1 VLLRGAA
8 VMRAACRLRG
18 PASTPGSCADYARIS
33 PFHHAVVIVPSHIAR
48 YGGGMHGTPIRQTGP
63 RFPLLHRSDQRV
75 EEADWIGLLPPGRNL
90 LRGLRASRRL
100 LTVLLCTAVAI
111 SVQAILVL
119 LPGSA
124 KVRFARLYWC
134 AMCRSIGL
142 SVRVIGIPAQRTAGG
157 RPIVYVSNHSSWLDI
172 LVLGGQLE
180 GCFIAKEELRR
191 WPLVATVAR
200 LGRSVFVRRQR
211 GSVRH
216 ERDDMHAR
224 LVGGDNLILFPE
236 GTSSDGSRV
245 LPFRSAFLSIA
256 EQPVTPDGRPPLVQ
270 PVSVV
275 YDRLSG
281 LPTGRAN
288 RPLFA
293 WYGDM
298 DIASHFWRLAQYC
311 GLRATVV
318 MHTTLDPRAF
328 PGRKELTAAAWAAAA
343 SGAATLRQNRPA
355 IPITA
360 AGAEPAGETARPA
373 YA

>member
-1 VLLRGAA
+1 
-8 VMRAACRLRG
+8 M
-18 PASTPGSCADYARIS
+18 SDTP
-33 PFHHAVVIVPSHIAR
+33 
-48 YGGGMHGTPIRQTGP
+48 HGLTRV
-63 RFPLLHRSDQRV
+63 RFPLLRRPDPRV
-75 EEADWIGLLPPGRNL
+75 EETDWIRLLPPGRNV

-100 LTVLLCTAVAI
+100 LLVLLCTLVAVP
-111 SVQAILVL
+111 VQAILVL
-119 LPGSA
+119 LPGTA
-124 KVRFARLYWC
+124 KARFPRLYWH

-142 SVRVIGIPAQRTAGG
+142 HVQVIGAPAQRGADG

-172 LVLGGQLE
+172 LVLGSQLRA
-180 GCFIAKEELRR
+180 CFVAKQELRR
-191 WPLVATVAR
+191 WPLIATVAR
-200 LGRSVFVRRQR
+200 LGRSVFVRRRR
-211 GSVRH
+211 GSVLH

-224 LVGGDNLILFPE
+224 LVAGDNLILFPE

-256 EQPVTPDGRPPLVQ
+256 EQPVTADGMPPLVQ

-311 GLRATVV
+311 GLRVTVV

-328 PGRKELTAAAWAAAA
+328 PGRKELTAATWRAAA

-355 IPITA
+355 APVSA
-360 AGAEPAGETARPA
+360 AETAPPVSA
-373 YA
+373 

>member
-1 VLLRGAA
+1 L
-8 VMRAACRLRG
+8 
-18 PASTPGSCADYARIS
+18 
-33 PFHHAVVIVPSHIAR
+33 FHHAVVIVPSDAAR
-48 YGGGMHGTPIRQTGP
+48 YGGGMHGAPYRLK
-63 RFPLLHRSDQRV
+63 RVRLPLLHRSDLRA
-75 EEADWIGLLPPGRNL
+75 EEADWIGLLPPGRNV
-90 LRGLRASRRL
+90 LRGLRATRRL
-100 LTVLLCTAVAI
+100 LSVLLCSAVAI
-111 SVQAILVL
+111 PVQAILVL

-124 KVRFARLYWC
+124 KVRFARLYWHV
-134 AMCRSIGL
+134 MCRSIGL
-142 SVRVIGIPAQRTAGG
+142 SVRVIGVAAQRTAEG

-172 LVLGGQLE
+172 MVLGSQLH
-180 GCFIAKEELRR
+180 GCFVAKQELTH
-191 WPLVATVAR
+191 WPLVATIAR

-211 GSVRH
+211 GSMLR

-256 EQPVTPDGRPPLVQ
+256 EQPVSADGKPPLVQ

-298 DIASHFWRLAQYC
+298 DIASHFWRLAQHC
-311 GLRATVV
+311 GLRASVV
-318 MHTTLDPRAF
+318 MHTPLDPLAF
-328 PGRKELTAAAWAAAA
+328 PGRKELTAAAWEAAAG
-343 SGAATLRQNRPA
+343 GAATLRQNRPA
-355 IPITA
+355 TPITA
-360 AGAEPAGETARPA
+360 APAEPAAETARPA